1 MWDDEAS
8 ELAHSRSSWRQR
20 VAQCVFDTDEL
31 RSQQTGRQKHKRQS
45 QVTDWQLLGPDG
57 SASERVPQIQH
68 LIVADGQE
76 LILTGVNRQTPHLVM
91 VALHTHTHTHAHTH
105 ANKKMPENNFC
116 LMMLVWQLQRQT
128 KVCHQH
134 LCQLSSK

>member
-1 MWDDEAS
+1 MKRVNWHISEAAGVNGWPNVS
-8 ELAHSRSSWRQR
+8 PTR
-20 VAQCVFDTDEL
+20 DEL

-91 VALHTHTHTHAHTH
+91 VALHTHTPTHAHRHTRARAHTH
-105 ANKKMPENNFC
+105 ADIQKYS
-116 LMMLVWQLQRQT
+116 QQT
-128 KVCHQH
+128 Q
-134 LCQLSSK
+134 